1 MGVPFR
7 VGLQTSVARILDL
20 RGLAQVVVSA
30 GSAGAPIHQRAHQ
43 RYLPQLRP
51 TPSQHAG

>member
-1 MGVPFR
+1 MGVPSR

-30 GSAGAPIHQRAHQ
+30 GSAGAPIRERAHE
-43 RYLPQLRP
+43 RYLTELRP
-51 TPSQHAG
+51 TPSQHAR